1 MKNQNKYS
9 IGLAA
14 IAMLLA
20 TSSCEGFLDKMPDN
34 RTELDNSEKVLQLL
48 VSAYPSGTYMQ
59 ITELMSDNVA
69 DNGPLYM
76 TFNKSVEESYKWQ
89 DFTDN
94 QQDTPQYIWNEYYK
108 AIAAANHALEYLNN
122 SEEETEDELA
132 SRGEAL
138 VCRAYSHFI
147 LVNVFCKA
155 YNPQTSSVDLGVPY
169 VEKPEK
175 IVSGQYAR
183 GTVAEVYEK
192 INRDIEEGLP
202 LIDDTKYKS
211 SVIKYHFNQKAAY
224 AFAARFNLYYGN
236 YEKAIKYAT
245 KAIGEN
251 PAKVLRDQ
259 VQYKSIA
266 AAKDCGIAYVKSEL
280 ACNLLLMPATSMWNY
295 NHWRSQ
301 YSRYAMNTA
310 KLQTTYWS
318 LGPWVTPEY
327 LYQAL
332 KIYGN
337 DQVSYYP
344 KLYGFIEYT
353 DVISGIGYLNI
364 VNTVFTTDETLLCR
378 AEAYIHMKDYSNATK
393 DLSYWYD
400 SHTLPGVKAL
410 TEARI
415 DSYYETA
422 DQTVR
427 PELHPMFEIEPGKQL
442 NFMYCLL
449 HFRRIETVHEGLRWF
464 DIKRFGIEIEHNIAG
479 QANDILT
486 KDDPRRALQL
496 PADVIGAG
504 MQPNPR

>member
-1 MKNQNKYS
+1 
-9 IGLAA
+9 
-14 IAMLLA
+14 
-20 TSSCEGFLDKMPDN
+20 
-34 RTELDNSEKVLQLL
+34 
-48 VSAYPSGTYMQ
+48 
-59 ITELMSDNVA
+59 
-69 DNGPLYM
+69 
-76 TFNKSVEESYKWQ
+76 
-89 DFTDN
+89 
-94 QQDTPQYIWNEYYK
+94 
-108 AIAAANHALEYLNN
+108 
-122 SEEETEDELA
+122 
-132 SRGEAL
+132 
-138 VCRAYSHFI
+138 
-147 LVNVFCKA
+147 
-155 YNPQTSSVDLGVPY
+155 
-169 VEKPEK
+169 
-175 IVSGQYAR
+175 
-183 GTVAEVYEK
+183 
-192 INRDIEEGLP
+192 
-202 LIDDTKYKS
+202 
-211 SVIKYHFNQKAAY
+211 
-224 AFAARFNLYYGN
+224 
-236 YEKAIKYAT
+236 
-245 KAIGEN
+245 
-251 PAKVLRDQ
+251 
-259 VQYKSIA
+259 
-266 AAKDCGIAYVKSEL
+266 
-280 ACNLLLMPATSMWNY
+280 
-295 NHWRSQ
+295 
-301 YSRYAMNTA
+301 MNTA

-410 TEARI
+410 TEDRI
-415 DSYYETA
+415 NSYYETA